1 MREVQEGAETMMS
14 DYEPDSGF
22 NLPPGCYEDD
32 VDRAFGGID
41 ARCATCV
48 HARRV
53 REGSRYERN
62 CEIEGGRVLVDWW
75 CGCWEE
81 A

>member
-14 DYEPDSGF
+14 DYEPGSGF
-22 NLPPGCYEDD
+22 NLPPSCYEDD

-53 REGSRYERN
+53 REGSRYERS
-62 CEIEGGRVLVDWW
+62 CEIEGDRVLLDWW